1 MAAAGRRS
9 MCISLIQESRRL
21 GASDL
26 HMTVGGAPMVR
37 LDGYLQQLVSTPVTA
52 AQLAEFVALLPDYT
66 RQLLERRGEVDC
78 AWRWG
83 NERYRLNI
91 YRQRDQYAMAVR
103 LLNNVV
109 PECEALGMPPA
120 LQAVTE
126 LSQGL
131 VLIVGPTG
139 SGKTTTLAALV
150 QRINATRAVHIVTLE
165 DPIEYEYPA
174 GQSLIHQR
182 EIGRDTTSF
191 ARGLRAALREDP
203 DVILVGELRDSETMA
218 IALTAAE
225 TGHLVL
231 ATLHTQDVTSSVNR
245 IVDGLQ
251 QNQQLVRSQLAE
263 SLAVVASQ
271 RLLARADGQGRVAAY
286 EVLVATDAVRHL
298 IREGQ
303 VHQLQSY
310 LQTGARNGM
319 VTMEESV
326 KSLRRTGIIK

>member
-1 MAAAGRRS
+1 
-9 MCISLIQESRRL
+9 MCISFIQESRRL

-26 HMTVGGAPMVR
+26 HVTVGGAPMVR
-37 LDGYLQQLVSTPVTA
+37 LDGYLQQLVPTPVTA

-83 NERYRLNI
+83 SERYRLNI

>member
-1 MAAAGRRS
+1 
-9 MCISLIQESRRL
+9 MCISFIQESRRL

-37 LDGYLQQLVSTPVTA
+37 LDGYLQQLVPTPVTA

-91 YRQRDQYAMAVR
+91 YRQRDQYAIAVR

>member
-1 MAAAGRRS
+1 

-37 LDGYLQQLVSTPVTA
+37 LDGYLQQLVPTPVTA

-83 NERYRLNI
+83 NERYRINI

>member
-1 MAAAGRRS
+1 

-37 LDGYLQQLVSTPVTA
+37 LDGYLQQLVPTPVTA

-78 AWRWG
+78 ACRWG
-83 NERYRLNI
+83 SERYRLNI

>member
-1 MAAAGRRS
+1 
-9 MCISLIQESRRL
+9 MCISFIQESRRL

-37 LDGYLQQLVSTPVTA
+37 LDGYLQQLVPTPVTA

-182 EIGRDTTSF
+182 EIGRDPTRF

>member
-1 MAAAGRRS
+1 

-26 HMTVGGAPMVR
+26 HVTVGGAPMVR
-37 LDGYLQQLVSTPVTA
+37 LDGYLQQLVPTPVTA

-165 DPIEYEYPA
+165 DLIEYEYPA

>member
-1 MAAAGRRS
+1 

-26 HMTVGGAPMVR
+26 HVTVGGAPMVR
-37 LDGYLQQLVSTPVTA
+37 LDGYLQQLVPTPVTA

-109 PECEALGMPPA
+109 PECEALGMPSA

>member
-1 MAAAGRRS
+1 
-9 MCISLIQESRRL
+9 MCISFIQESRRL

-37 LDGYLQQLVSTPVTA
+37 LDGHLQQLVPTPVTA

-251 QNQQLVRSQLAE
+251 QNQQLVRCQLAE

>member
-1 MAAAGRRS
+1 

-37 LDGYLQQLVSTPVTA
+37 LDGYLQQLVPTPVTA

-109 PECEALGMPPA
+109 PECEALGMPSA

>member
-1 MAAAGRRS
+1 

-26 HMTVGGAPMVR
+26 HVTVGGAPMVR
-37 LDGYLQQLVSTPVTA
+37 LDGYLQQLVPTPVTV

-83 NERYRLNI
+83 SERYRLNI
-91 YRQRDQYAMAVR
+91 YRQREQYAMAVR

>member
-1 MAAAGRRS
+1 MAAAGRRR

-37 LDGYLQQLVSTPVTA
+37 LDGYLQQLVPTPVTA

-150 QRINATRAVHIVTLE
+150 QRINATRALHIVTLE

-174 GQSLIHQR
+174 GQSLIYQR

>member
-1 MAAAGRRS
+1 

-37 LDGYLQQLVSTPVTA
+37 LDGYLQQLVPTPVTA

-83 NERYRLNI
+83 RERYRLNI
-91 YRQRDQYAMAVR
+91 YRQREQYAMAVR

-326 KSLRRTGIIK
+326 KFLRRTGIIK

>member
-1 MAAAGRRS
+1 
-9 MCISLIQESRRL
+9 MCISFIQESRRL

-37 LDGYLQQLVSTPVTA
+37 LDGYLQQLVPTPVTA

-83 NERYRLNI
+83 SERYRLNI
-91 YRQRDQYAMAVR
+91 YRQREQYAMAIR

>member
-1 MAAAGRRS
+1 
-9 MCISLIQESRRL
+9 MCISFIQESRRL

-83 NERYRLNI
+83 SERYRLNI
-91 YRQRDQYAMAVR
+91 YRQREQYAMAVR

-120 LQAVTE
+120 LQTVTE

>member
-1 MAAAGRRS
+1 

-37 LDGYLQQLVSTPVTA
+37 LDGYLQQLVPTPVTA

-66 RQLLERRGEVDC
+66 RQILERRGEVDC

>member
-1 MAAAGRRS
+1 

-37 LDGYLQQLVSTPVTA
+37 LDGYLQQLVPTPVTA

-109 PECEALGMPPA
+109 PECEAVGMPPA

>member
-1 MAAAGRRS
+1 

-37 LDGYLQQLVSTPVTA
+37 LDGYLQQLVPTPVTA

-66 RQLLERRGEVDC
+66 RQLLERRGEVYC

>member
-1 MAAAGRRS
+1 

-37 LDGYLQQLVSTPVTA
+37 LDGHLQQLVPTPVTA

-326 KSLRRTGIIK
+326 KSLRRTGMIK

>member
-1 MAAAGRRS
+1 

-26 HMTVGGAPMVR
+26 HVTVGGAPMVR
-37 LDGYLQQLVSTPVTA
+37 LDGYLQQLVATPVTA
-52 AQLAEFVALLPDYT
+52 VQLAEFVALLPDYT

-83 NERYRLNI
+83 SERYRLNI
-91 YRQRDQYAMAVR
+91 YRQREQYAMAVR

-150 QRINATRAVHIVTLE
+150 PRINATRAVHIVTLE

-203 DVILVGELRDSETMA
+203 DVILVGELRDSETRA

-231 ATLHTQDVTSSVNR
+231 ATLHTQDITSSVNR

-286 EVLVATDAVRHL
+286 EVLVATDAMRHL

>member
-1 MAAAGRRS
+1 
-9 MCISLIQESRRL
+9 MCISFIQESRRL

-37 LDGYLQQLVSTPVTA
+37 LDGYLQQLVPTPVTA

-91 YRQRDQYAMAVR
+91 YRQSDQYAMAVR

-203 DVILVGELRDSETMA
+203 DVILVGELRDSETMS
-218 IALTAAE
+218 IALSAAE

>member
-1 MAAAGRRS
+1 

-26 HMTVGGAPMVR
+26 HVTVGGAPMVR
-37 LDGYLQQLVSTPVTA
+37 LDGYLQQLVPTPVTA

-251 QNQQLVRSQLAE
+251 QKQQLVRSQLAE

>member
-1 MAAAGRRS
+1 

-37 LDGYLQQLVSTPVTA
+37 LDGYLQQLVPTPVTA

-150 QRINATRAVHIVTLE
+150 QRINATRSVHIVTLE

>member
-1 MAAAGRRS
+1 
-9 MCISLIQESRRL
+9 MCISFIQESRRL

-26 HMTVGGAPMVR
+26 YMTVGGAPMVR
-37 LDGYLQQLVSTPVTA
+37 LDGYLQQLVPTPVTA

-83 NERYRLNI
+83 SERYRLNI
-91 YRQRDQYAMAVR
+91 YRQREQYAMAVR

>member
-1 MAAAGRRS
+1 

>member
-1 MAAAGRRS
+1 

-37 LDGYLQQLVSTPVTA
+37 LDGYLQQLVPTPVTA

-66 RQLLERRGEVDC
+66 RQLLKRRGEVDC

>member
-1 MAAAGRRS
+1 
-9 MCISLIQESRRL
+9 MCISFIQESRRL

-37 LDGYLQQLVSTPVTA
+37 LDGYLQQLVATPVTA

>member
-1 MAAAGRRS
+1 

-26 HMTVGGAPMVR
+26 HVTVGGAPMVR
-37 LDGYLQQLVSTPVTA
+37 LDGYLQQLVPTPVTA

-174 GQSLIHQR
+174 GKSLIHQR

>member
-1 MAAAGRRS
+1 

-37 LDGYLQQLVSTPVTA
+37 LDGYLQQLVPTPVTA

-83 NERYRLNI
+83 SERYRLNI
-91 YRQRDQYAMAVR
+91 YRQREQYAMAIR

>member
-1 MAAAGRRS
+1 

-37 LDGYLQQLVSTPVTA
+37 LDGYLQQLVPTPVTA

-271 RLLARADGQGRVAAY
+271 RLLARANGQGRVAAY

>member
-1 MAAAGRRS
+1 

-26 HMTVGGAPMVR
+26 HVTVGGAPMVR
-37 LDGYLQQLVSTPVTA
+37 LDGYLQQLVPTPVTV

-83 NERYRLNI
+83 SERYRLNI
-91 YRQRDQYAMAVR
+91 YRQREQYAMAVR

-120 LQAVTE
+120 LQVVTE

-319 VTMEESV
+319 VTMEESM

>member
-1 MAAAGRRS
+1 

-37 LDGYLQQLVSTPVTA
+37 LDGYLQQLVPTPVTA

-83 NERYRLNI
+83 SERYRLNI

-263 SLAVVASQ
+263 SLAVVSSQ

>member
-1 MAAAGRRS
+1 

-37 LDGYLQQLVSTPVTA
+37 LDGYLQQLVPTPVTV

-83 NERYRLNI
+83 SERYRLNI
-91 YRQRDQYAMAVR
+91 YRQREQYAMAVR

-251 QNQQLVRSQLAE
+251 QNKQLVRSQLAE

>member
-1 MAAAGRRS
+1 

-26 HMTVGGAPMVR
+26 HVTVGGAPMVR
-37 LDGYLQQLVSTPVTA
+37 LDGYLQQLVPTPVTA

-78 AWRWG
+78 AWHWG

>member
-1 MAAAGRRS
+1 

-37 LDGYLQQLVSTPVTA
+37 LDGYLQQLVPTPVTV

>member
-1 MAAAGRRS
+1 

-37 LDGYLQQLVSTPVTA
+37 LDGHLQQLVPTPVTA

>member
-1 MAAAGRRS
+1 
-9 MCISLIQESRRL
+9 MCISFIQESRRL

-37 LDGYLQQLVSTPVTA
+37 LDGYLQQLVPTPVTA
-52 AQLAEFVALLPDYT
+52 AQVAEFVALLPDYT

-83 NERYRLNI
+83 SERYRLNI
-91 YRQRDQYAMAVR
+91 YRQREQYAMAVR

>member
-1 MAAAGRRS
+1 
-9 MCISLIQESRRL
+9 MCISFIQESRRL

-37 LDGYLQQLVSTPVTA
+37 LDGYLQQLVPTPVTA

-231 ATLHTQDVTSSVNR
+231 ATLHTQDVISSVNR